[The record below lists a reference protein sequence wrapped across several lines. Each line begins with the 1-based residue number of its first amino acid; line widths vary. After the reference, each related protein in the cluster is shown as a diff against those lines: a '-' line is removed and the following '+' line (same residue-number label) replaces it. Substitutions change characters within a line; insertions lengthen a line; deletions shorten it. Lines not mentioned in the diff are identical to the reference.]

1 MAKVYDV
8 IVVGAGPGGVCCA
21 ALLAK
26 KGVRVLVLDKN
37 DRVGGK
43 AMRVSAKG
51 FTSEMWPTGGLPTR
65 GGSWLEA
72 FRALG
77 IESRFNVMLRDIG
90 LVYRR
95 RGGKWMHSVTRM
107 DPYELPDP
115 NIMFNE
121 WGLNAEERQVA
132 LQVLTEVAIMSP
144 DTIDTLDNVTVHE
157 YLAQYNN
164 LPRPVY
170 EYFAY
175 LAHAF
180 NVGLVDLVP
189 MSETVKAF
197 QRLMNQPLGYP
208 AGGYGRM
215 VEDMAEVVKG
225 NGGEVKTRARV
236 ERIIVEEGRV
246 TGVLTRDAVFRAPI
260 VVSNAGIQPTV
271 LKLVGEQY
279 FDRSYVSYVKD
290 LLPSMGFTGC
300 RYILSKPVLSC
311 GLYQIW
317 SEDAWWNLERFDRA
331 RTGEIPADV
340 VITVTVPTNY
350 DPETGPPGKQ
360 LLVLGT
366 PCSPDP
372 QDKMIR
378 ALWKKTD
385 QQMAEIFP
393 EIVPYVESRE
403 AYAGP
408 AQVAAVSRDQVMPG
422 QGGEAVG
429 VGVTVRQCGRYK
441 PSARSPLP
449 GLFYVGFDAG
459 SSAFMGTQQAVDS
472 ALKVAPM
479 VYRYHLEKRLSTA
492 R

>member
-1 MAKVYDV
+1 MAKSYDV

-26 KGVRVLVLDKN
+26 KGLKVLVLDKN
-37 DRVGGK
+37 ERVGGK
-43 AMRVSAKG
+43 TMRVSVKG
-51 FTSEMWPTGGLPTR
+51 FTCEMWPTGGLPTR

-77 IESRFNVMLRDIG
+77 IESRFNAVLKDIG
-90 LVYRR
+90 LAYRR
-95 RGGKWMHSVTRM
+95 RGGKWSHSVTRM

-115 NIMFNE
+115 NVMFDD
-121 WGLNAEERQVA
+121 WGLTAGEREVA
-132 LQVLTEVAIMSP
+132 VQVLADVAMMP
-144 DTIDTLDNVTVHE
+144 PEKIDALDGVTVKE
-157 YLAQYNN
+157 YMAQYDN
-164 LPRPVY
+164 LPRPLY

-175 LAHAF
+175 LTHAF

-189 MSETVKAF
+189 MSETTKAF
-197 QRLMNQPLGYP
+197 QRLMDQPLGYP

-215 VEDMAEVVKG
+215 VEDMAEVLKAD
-225 NGGEVKTRARV
+225 GGEVKTRTRV
-236 ERIIVEEGRV
+236 ERIMIENGRA
-246 TGVLTRDAVFRAPI
+246 TGVITRDAVFKAPI

-271 LKLVGEQY
+271 LKLVGEQH
-279 FDRSYVSYVKD
+279 FDKTYASYVRD

-300 RYILSKPVLSC
+300 RYVLSKPVLPC

-317 SEDAWWNLERFDRA
+317 SEDAWWDLERFGNARA
-331 RTGEIPADV
+331 GEVPADV
-340 VITVTVPTNY
+340 VITATVPTNY
-350 DPETGPPGKQ
+350 DPEMGPPGKQ
-360 LLVLGT
+360 LVVLGT

-372 QDKMIR
+372 QDKTIR

-385 QQMAEIFP
+385 RQMAEVYP
-393 EIVPYVESRE
+393 EIVPYIESRE
-403 AYAGP
+403 AYTGP
-408 AQVAAVSRDQVMPG
+408 AQISAASRDQVMPG

-429 VGVTVRQCGRYK
+429 VGVTVGQCGRHK
-441 PSARSPLP
+441 ASAKSPLP

-479 VYRYHLEKRLSTA
+479 VHRYHLERQLATG